1 MEIAEIKDILLDCK
15 HISEVEIKECG
26 LFHGKSYSWII
37 HCKLDVLNR
46 WIPIVIGIPQNW
58 KLNLFDFYLI
68 GEIPFIPHIDTYG
81 KLCLFNLEGVLI
93 YPDFRGLFN
102 TCVTKAIHI
111 ISDGLLGKNRHDF
124 LQEFD
129 SYIGQLSD
137 IVIAN
142 VALPRDKKSQNI
154 KICKIGSN
162 EKRRKN
168 ESYAQFKTR
177 TRKIRCFASVNQRDF
192 KTWGIQNTQEN
203 GLYFFIE
210 PSHYIYPPNIFENK
224 IDEFL
229 NDILS
234 FVDIADFKKMIR
246 KCSKSLVLIFEIL
259 QDKDT
264 INSCGF
270 IIDEAN
276 FSFEDKIRLISFTKI
291 QPILINRIDEEY
303 MSNRTSFSS
312 ENIGEKSILLV
323 GCGSIGGYVFHDL
336 IKSGFKNITLVDDD
350 LMNPENVYRH
360 FLGIESVFS
369 YKAKA
374 LENYA
379 KKTVAELN
387 IKTIIDKIEYA
398 LDDYDLDFNDFD
410 YIVSAIGNHTTN
422 QWINEYAIE
431 KNIDKTFFYIW
442 NEPLDIGCHV
452 ARINLKD
459 IGNYQDIFLVNDNGV
474 IDLSSYAL
482 SNQSFA
488 KNYSGCNGSFIP
500 YGSSLSVESSVM
512 FLNLLKREIE
522 GQVNANLLASKKG
535 NDYYFEKA
543 GFLVSNRYTTQC
555 EQYVEVEF
563 DKLKEVSI

>member
-1 MEIAEIKDILLDCK
+1 MEITEIKDILLDNK
-15 HISEVEIKECG
+15 YVSEAEIKEG
-26 LFHGKSYSWII
+26 ELFRGKSYSWLV

-58 KLNLFDFYLI
+58 KLNLFDFYMI
-68 GEIPFIPHIDTYG
+68 GDIPHIPHIDSYG

-102 TCVTKAIHI
+102 TCVTKAVDI
-111 ISDGLLGKNRHDF
+111 ISDGILGKNRLEF

-129 SYIGQLSD
+129 SYIGQLTD
-137 IVIAN
+137 VAIAN
-142 VALPRDKKSQNI
+142 VALPRDKNSQNI
-154 KICKIGSN
+154 KICKIGSS

-168 ESYAQFKTR
+168 EPYAHFKTR
-177 TRKIRCFASVNQRDF
+177 TRKIRYFASVNQRDF
-192 KTWGIQNTQEN
+192 KTWGVQKTQEN
-203 GLYFFIE
+203 GVYFFIK

-224 IDEFL
+224 IDDFL

-234 FVDIADFKKMIR
+234 FVDIHNFKNLTR
-246 KCSKSLVLIFEIL
+246 KRSKSLVLIFEIL
-259 QDKDT
+259 QDKDI

-276 FSFEDKIRLISFTKI
+276 FSFEDKIRLISFKKI
-291 QPILINRIDEEY
+291 QPILINRIDVDY

-312 ENIGEKSILLV
+312 ENIDEKSILLV
-323 GCGSIGGYVFHDL
+323 GCGSIGGYVFHNL
-336 IKSGFKNITLVDDD
+336 IKAGFKNITLVDND
-350 LMNPENVYRH
+350 LMKPENVFRH
-360 FLGIESVFS
+360 FLGIESVFL
-369 YKAKA
+369 YKATA
-374 LENYA
+374 LECYA
-379 KKTVAELN
+379 NKTMSELN

-398 LDDYDLDFNDFD
+398 VDDYDLDFNDFD
-410 YIVSAIGNHTTN
+410 YIVSATGNHMTN
-422 QWINEYAIE
+422 QWINEYAIK
-431 KNIDKTFFYIW
+431 KNIEKTFFYIW

-452 ARINLKD
+452 ARINLQD
-459 IGNYQDIFLVNDNGV
+459 NCSYQDIFLVNDSGV

-488 KNYSGCNGSFIP
+488 KNFSGCSGSFIP

-535 NDYYFEKA
+535 NDYYFKKA
-543 GFLVSNRYTTQC
+543 GFSVSNRYTAQDK
-555 EQYVEVEF
+555 QYVEVEF
-563 DKLKEVSI
+563 DKLKEASI